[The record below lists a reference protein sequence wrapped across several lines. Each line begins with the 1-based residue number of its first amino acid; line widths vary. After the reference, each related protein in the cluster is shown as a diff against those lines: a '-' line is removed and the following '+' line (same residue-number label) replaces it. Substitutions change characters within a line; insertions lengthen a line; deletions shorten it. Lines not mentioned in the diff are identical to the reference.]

1 MIARPSFGRV
11 DRFSV
16 KQQQEKM
23 QKIVLMV
30 LTLMLSGRA
39 MTLAFIH
46 RAGAGGAGDP
56 PAAWLMP
63 LIGDA
68 VIGITGLVMVYLIL
82 RGKGLRAWTALV
94 VWNAVAIWD
103 ALSAYIVHLTNPW
116 PEFFMIKLAGVSMF
130 FLASAMHA
138 VNLALLARCD
148 VRREFIGKADGRQ

>member
-1 MIARPSFGRV
+1 
-11 DRFSV
+11 
-16 KQQQEKM
+16 M
-23 QKIVLMV
+23 QKMILII

-46 RAGAGGAGDP
+46 RAGAGGVGDP
-56 PAAWLMP
+56 PAAWFMP

-68 VIGITGLVMVYLIL
+68 AIGTTGLVMVYLIL
-82 RGKGLRAWTALV
+82 RGKGLWAWTALV

-116 PEFFMIKLAGVSMF
+116 PEFFMIKMAGASMF

-138 VNLALLARCD
+138 INLTLLARCE
-148 VRREFIGKADGRQ
+148 VRREFIGKADHRQ